1 MPAAK
6 QLSACRDV
14 IRPLLWRHRTPPF
27 VHRDP
32 IILIDTPVHPEFHE
46 SLLPDG
52 SSSLAGPTPFWGA
65 ARPPSPRRERGALL
79 LISGWF
85 SATGARPSPLIIC
98 AHDAT

>member
-6 QLSACRDV
+6 QISACRDV

-46 SLLPDG
+46 SLLLDG
-52 SSSLAGPTPFWGA
+52 SSSLDGSTPFWAAPWGA
-65 ARPPSPRRERGALL
+65 ARHPSPAESGAQCCLSQVGL
-79 LISGWF
+79 
-85 SATGARPSPLIIC
+85 ARLALGRPP
-98 AHDAT
+98 